1 MREIITFILENVY
14 VLFISLV
21 SFIVY
26 FLSAGY
32 LLKNRKTDFSYSGHE
47 IVWFEGSFRKLVL
60 SILGL
65 AVGIS
70 AIMVCLLYLIVKVNI

>member
-1 MREIITFILENVY
+1 MREALVFILESKY
-14 VLFISLV
+14 ILLILLV
-21 SFIVY
+21 SFIVN
-26 FLSAGY
+26 FLSVEY

-65 AVGIS
+65 AVGVS
-70 AIMVCLLYLIVKVNI
+70 AIMVCLLYLIVKANI